1 MEMDCREFR
10 DNHCAF
16 TDDTLAGVEIVR
28 MQRHIAECE
37 QCARLDWSI
46 RRSLMVFKNLPSIEP
61 SENFEARLQ
70 AKIKQ
75 SVAAQAL
82 QERSFRLAGAAAMVF
97 GAAMLGYIV
106 TALPNSELREDIL
119 MPPVIATV
127 PEFDVPEVTAGGL
140 TIVTSVSA
148 GLPIWTAVMYAEQ
161 APQHFARP
169 ELTPAS
175 YTR

>member
-1 MEMDCREFR
+1 MKMDCREFR
-10 DNHCAF
+10 ENHCAF

-28 MQRHIAECE
+28 MQCHIAECE

-61 SENFEARLQ
+61 SDNFQAGLQ
-70 AKIKQ
+70 AKIER
-75 SVAAQAL
+75 SVAAQAS
-82 QERSFRLAGAAAMVF
+82 QERSFRVAGAAAVVF

-106 TALPNSELREDIL
+106 TALPSSELREDIL
-119 MPPVIATV
+119 MPPVIATA
-127 PEFDVPEVTAGGL
+127 PDFDIPAVTAAGP
-140 TIVTSVSA
+140 TIVASVSA

-161 APQHFARP
+161 APQYFARP
-169 ELTPAS
+169 ELIPAS